1 MFSFVGLFILF
12 AAVIGSSAMTALL
25 AYILLRNRQVG
36 GRDSGEIGGRSLVD
50 QLDGIA
56 EELHSIQG
64 QVSSLT
70 ERMDFTEKLLM
81 SGEAADESGRN
92 G

>member
-1 MFSFVGLFILF
+1 VFSLVGLFILF
-12 AAVIGSSAMTALL
+12 AAVIGSSAMTAVL

-36 GRDSGEIGGRSLVD
+36 GRDSGEFGARSLAN

-81 SGEAADESGRN
+81 SGEEPEGPGRN